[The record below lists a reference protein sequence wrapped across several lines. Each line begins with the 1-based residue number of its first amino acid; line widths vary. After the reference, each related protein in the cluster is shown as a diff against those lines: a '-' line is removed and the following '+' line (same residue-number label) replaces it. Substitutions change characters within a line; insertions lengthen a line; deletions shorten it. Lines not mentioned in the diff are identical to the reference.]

1 MPNATTEMSR
11 IVPGRSPSVPLIAGA
26 AASLLSTLALFL
38 CGRPDGHAGAAPTN
52 ATSQW
57 VWGRRAL
64 AKSSLS
70 LRYTLVGYAVH
81 HAMSTLWA
89 AAHRRMH
96 PLRARSVPLGRT
108 LAEAAGTAAMAFA
121 VDYTVTPRR
130 LRPGFEHHL
139 SAGSMLMVYA
149 AFALG
154 LAAAFRVMD
163 EQQHRARRGG
173 GFAP

>member
-1 MPNATTEMSR
+1 MLDAAPDRGLSA
-11 IVPGRSPSVPLIAGA
+11 PLVAGA
-26 AASLLSTLALFL
+26 AASLLSTLALFV
-38 CGRPDGHAGAAPTN
+38 CGRIDGHGAAAPTN

-64 AKSSLS
+64 LRTSWS

-96 PLRARSVPLGRT
+96 PPGARTVSLRRAI
-108 LAEAAGTAAMAFA
+108 AEAAGTAALAFT

-139 SAGSMLMVYA
+139 SARSMLAVYA

-163 EQQHRARRGG
+163 ELQRAGRDGSC
-173 GFAP
+173 AP